1 MKLMNNCKISVIITI
16 YNMEQ
21 YLDKCI
27 QSVINQTYKN
37 LEIILVNDGSTD
49 GSFDICLKYASIDK
63 RIIVIN
69 NSNEGLVKVK
79 ISGIKQATGD
89 YITFVD
95 ADDWLDSNAYE
106 LVVNM
111 SDDED
116 MITYGLLEDYTF
128 KNVEK
133 YDQIDEGVYKENDI
147 KNAVLPG
154 IFADNYFFGFN
165 ILPNLVCKLIKRDIL
180 CNCINKVSSDVA
192 IGEDLDFVVQSLNF
206 TRSLRTIKICP
217 YHYVQREKSMVRTSV
232 SDKAVIGLYRDLMA
246 VESDINKADWKKQ
259 VCTYMSFVLQLKKMN
274 LFIKNSSFFDKIK
287 NKKIVVYGA
296 GNYGRAF
303 VEAVSEG
310 LHTEVLAIV
319 DSNWKNIEWNEG
331 KIIAPE
337 DIVNIEFDMVYIAIL
352 NENVCNDIK
361 NNLLDMGV
369 DENKIMYYGIK
380 DVDFGEVNKSLE
392 LIE

>member
-1 MKLMNNCKISVIITI
+1 MNNCKISVIITI

-37 LEIILVNDGSTD
+37 LELIFVNDGSTD
-49 GSFDICLKYASIDK
+49 ESIDICDKYSALDT
-63 RIIVIN
+63 RVVIIN
-69 NSNEGLVKVK
+69 KKNEGLVRAR

-106 LVVNM
+106 LIVNRM
-111 SDDED
+111 DNED
-116 MITYGLLEDYTF
+116 MISYGLLEDYTF
-128 KNVEK
+128 KSVEK
-133 YDQIDEGVYKENDI
+133 YDWIDEGVYKENDI

-165 ILPNLVCKLIKRDIL
+165 ILPNLVCKFIKRDIL
-180 CNCINKVSSDVA
+180 CNCINKVSPDVA
-192 IGEDLDFVVQSLNF
+192 IGEDLDFVVQSLNL
-206 TRSLRTIKICP
+206 TRSLRVIKICP

-246 VESDINKADWKKQ
+246 IESDINEADWKKQ
-259 VCTYMSFVLQLKKMN
+259 VCTYMSFILQLKKMN
-274 LFIKNSSFFDKIK
+274 LFINNASFFYKLK

-296 GNYGRAF
+296 GNYGQAF
-303 VEAVSEG
+303 VETVSDELHAV
-310 LHTEVLAIV
+310 VLAV
-319 DSNWKNIEWNEG
+319 ADSNWKNIKWNAE

-337 DIVNIEFDMVYIAIL
+337 DIVNIDFDMVYIAIL
-352 NENVCNDIK
+352 NEKVCISVK
-361 NNLLDMGV
+361 NYLLDIGIP
-369 DENKIMYYGIK
+369 EQKIIFYGIH
-380 DVDFGEVNKSLE
+380 DVKQNEIIDILE
-392 LIE
+392 LMTK

>member
-1 MKLMNNCKISVIITI
+1 MNNYKISVIITI

-49 GSFDICLKYASIDK
+49 ESLNICNKYAALDI
-63 RIIVIN
+63 RFVVIN
-69 NSNEGLVKVK
+69 KRNEGLVRAR

-111 SDDED
+111 SDNED

-128 KNVEK
+128 KSVEK
-133 YDQIDEGVYKENDI
+133 YDWIEEGVYKENNI

-165 ILPNLVCKLIKRDIL
+165 ILPNLVCKFIKREIL
-180 CNCINKVSSDVA
+180 CNCINKVSPDVA
-192 IGEDLDFVVQSLNF
+192 IGEDLDFVVQSLNL
-206 TRSLRTIKICP
+206 TRSLRAIKICP

-246 VESDINKADWKKQ
+246 IESDINEADWKKQ
-259 VCTYMSFVLQLKKMN
+259 VCTYMSFILQLKKMN
-274 LFIKNSSFFDKIK
+274 LFIKNSSFFDKLK
-287 NKKIVVYGA
+287 NKKVVVYGA

-303 VEAVSEG
+303 VEAVSEE
-310 LHTEVLAIV
+310 LHAVVLAIA
-319 DSNWKNIEWNEG
+319 DSNWKNIEWDAG
-331 KIIAPE
+331 IIISPE
-337 DIVNIEFDMVYIAIL
+337 DIVNIDFDMVYIAVL

-361 NNLLDMGV
+361 NNLLGMGV

-380 DVDFGEVNKSLE
+380 DVKSSEIKKILE